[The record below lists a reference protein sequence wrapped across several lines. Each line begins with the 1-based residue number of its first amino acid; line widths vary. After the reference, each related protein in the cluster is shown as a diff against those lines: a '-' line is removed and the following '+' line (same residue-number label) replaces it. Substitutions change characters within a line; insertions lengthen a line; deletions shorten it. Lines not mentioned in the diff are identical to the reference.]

1 MNKKLHIIPIL
12 LTSLLLLN
20 QCDRNGGNAVSWTP
34 ISPEADSINRQLEA
48 SFEGLT
54 PDSVKQRQIERLCSI
69 AENHPDNI
77 CLQSRMHYW
86 KGRQYN
92 RQFQNKEAKRELTLA
107 KKFCDSTASPYD
119 AARIAHE
126 ITNTKED
133 DIADTYST
141 EIRLLDYF
149 TEIKDSVMMA
159 TVSQSIGLVFRN
171 MKDTA
176 NYKRYLRKAD
186 EIFAKTGHH
195 RARIICLINSTDLYG
210 KEGADSILNIIRTTP
225 GIEDMQHLY
234 YIALYNSFLYT
245 DKVQYLE
252 TLLSL
257 IRDDPAQ
264 QEGRWHV
271 QALIAIHDFA
281 NNRNIDRA
289 MEYSRESHDNLSDSL
304 PLVMQ
309 SKIREAYAHNL
320 LRSGAPDSAV
330 SLLKEAHEIYIR
342 YLDAHRSGDML
353 AKDAAIQVRK
363 EKEMYE
369 KMHKLDQTRHYLI
382 VGGISLGAVIVLV
395 NLYIL
400 LRNLRLKKRRLEKE
414 LTTNRKQ
421 LAASQLVTS
430 TKSQIIESMME
441 SVQQMK
447 SDGTMSASDAN
458 GLLSSLRVHT
468 SAKEELE
475 SFQKIHETLHPKFA
489 TVLGEKCPGIP
500 ERMIRLA
507 SYIAMGYSTQQIAD
521 MLGISHG
528 SVNKNRYRLRM
539 KLGLERNES
548 LEHCL
553 RTLCPDEDE

>member
-1 MNKKLHIIPIL
+1 MNRIFHIIPIL

-20 QCDRNGGNAVSWTP
+20 QCGRKGENAVSWRS
-34 ISPEADSINRQLEA
+34 ISPEVDSINCQLEA
-48 SFEGLT
+48 SFEGLE
-54 PDSVKQRQIERLCSI
+54 PDSVKERQIERLCSI

-86 KGRQYN
+86 KARHYN
-92 RQFQNKEAKRELTLA
+92 RQFQNKEAEKEITLA
-107 KKFCDSTASPYD
+107 KKFCDSTESPYD
-119 AARIAHE
+119 AARIDHE
-126 ITNTKED
+126 ITNASE
-133 DIADTYST
+133 DIASVYST
-141 EIRLLDYF
+141 AIRLLDYF

-159 TVSQSIGLVFRN
+159 SVSQSLGLVFRN
-171 MKDTA
+171 MKDTV
-176 NYKRYLRKAD
+176 NYRRYLRQAD
-186 EIFAKTGHH
+186 DLYRLTGHH
-195 RARIICLINSTDLYG
+195 KARIICLINSTDLYG

-245 DKVQYLE
+245 DRVQYLE

-257 IRDDPAQ
+257 IREDSTQ
-264 QEGRWHV
+264 QNGRWHV
-271 QALIAIHDFA
+271 QSLIALHDFA
-281 NNRNIDRA
+281 NHGDMDRA
-289 MEYSRESHDNLSDSL
+289 MEYSRESHDHLSDSL

-320 LRSGAPDSAV
+320 LRNGDTDSAMR
-330 SLLKEAHEIYIR
+330 LLGEAHDIYIR
-342 YLDAHRSGDML
+342 YLDAHRAGDMI
-353 AKDAAIQVRK
+353 AKEAASQVRK

-382 VGGISLGAVIVLV
+382 AGGIFLGAVIILV

-430 TKSQIIESMME
+430 TKSQIIESMMA
-441 SVQQMK
+441 SVERMK
-447 SDGTMSASDAN
+447 SDGTMSAVDAN
-458 GLLSSLRVHT
+458 RLLASLRVHA

-475 SFQKIHETLHPKFA
+475 SFQKIHETLHPRFA
-489 TVLGEKCPGIP
+489 TVLGERCPGIP

-521 MLGISHG
+521 MLSISHG